1 MRKRARSA
9 NKVVAACIFPHMISH
24 AAPPSIGYRQWAG
37 GQPPKAFFVSL
48 KRLVSPKSIA
58 RGSPLVKFPLT
69 PLLTPEGYQS
79 QTLKINVLLCLIVT
93 KKMDCQNG

>member
-1 MRKRARSA
+1 
-9 NKVVAACIFPHMISH
+9 
-24 AAPPSIGYRQWAG
+24 
-37 GQPPKAFFVSL
+37 
-48 KRLVSPKSIA
+48 
-58 RGSPLVKFPLT
+58 VKFPLT